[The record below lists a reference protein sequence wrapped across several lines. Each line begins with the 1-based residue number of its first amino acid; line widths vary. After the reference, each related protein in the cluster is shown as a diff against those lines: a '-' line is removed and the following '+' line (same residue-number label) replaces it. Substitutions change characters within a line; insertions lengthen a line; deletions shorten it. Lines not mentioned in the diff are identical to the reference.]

1 MVDHPK
7 DDQDTD
13 RGKAPR
19 RDARGRLL
27 VPEQDR
33 RRDPRDD
40 PAMLDLGSVR
50 EDDGDHAEGWTDPS
64 APFGNSAG
72 FGGGGG
78 GGGGGADGDWTEL
91 IAPDLAP
98 EDESGAWRPRGW
110 DRAGGRPATDS
121 SRYGRV
127 MNGDEDE

>member
-1 MVDHPK
+1 MGDHPE
-7 DDQDTD
+7 DGQGTD
-13 RGKAPR
+13 RGNAPR

-40 PAMLDLGSVR
+40 PSMLDLGSVR
-50 EDDGDHAEGWTDPS
+50 EDDGDHPEGWTDPA

-72 FGGGGG
+72 FAG
-78 GGGGGADGDWTEL
+78 GGGGGADGDGDWTEL

-98 EDESGAWRPRGW
+98 DDDGGPWRPRSG
-110 DRAGGRPATDS
+110 DRAGDRGGGDS
-121 SRYGRV
+121 TRYGRV
-127 MNGDEDE
+127 ISGDDDE